1 MFNKKLLVLLFVIV
15 AVAALVAACGPGN
28 AGSGGGGGGGTTP
41 LSVTI
46 NANEF
51 KYDPNTITAKVGQTV
66 NVTLVNK
73 GTVKHTFV
81 IDALKV
87 NISADPGQSATG
99 SFTPTSAGTFQFY
112 CDQPG
117 HKDAGMTGTLTV
129 Q

>member
-1 MFNKKLLVLLFVIV
+1 MLNRRILVLLFVLV
-15 AVAALVAACGPGN
+15 AVAALIAACGPG
-28 AGSGGGGGGGTTP
+28 STGGGGGGGGGSP
-41 LSVTI
+41 LNVTI
-46 NANEF
+46 NATEF
-51 KYDPNTITAKVGQTV
+51 KYDPNTIMASPGQTV

-81 IDALKV
+81 IDSLKV

-99 SFTPTSAGTFQFY
+99 SFTAPSTAGSIQFY

-117 HKDAGMTGTLTV
+117 HKDAGMVGTLTV

>member
-28 AGSGGGGGGGTTP
+28 AGSGGGGGTSP
-41 LSVTI
+41 LNVTV
-46 NANEF
+46 NATEF

-66 NVTLVNK
+66 NVTFVNK
-73 GTVKHTFV
+73 GSVKHTFV

-87 NISADPGQSATG
+87 NISADPGQTVNG
-99 SFTPTSAGTFQFY
+99 SFTPTTAGTFQIY

>member
-1 MFNKKLLVLLFVIV
+1 MNKRLIVLLFAIV
-15 AVAALVAACGPGN
+15 ALAALIAACGPG
-28 AGSGGGGGGGTTP
+28 ASSGGGTTGAV
-41 LSVTI
+41 SVTI
-46 NANEF
+46 NASEF
-51 KYDPNTITAKVGQTV
+51 KYDPNTITAKAGQTV
-66 NVTLVNK
+66 NISLVNK

-87 NISADPGQSATG
+87 NISADPGQTATG
-99 SFTPTSAGTFQFY
+99 TFTAPAAGNYQFY